1 MRKLRLFEKI
11 FSIVNKP
18 SYKQITL
25 FGIPVYKKFFATEEE
40 KTFYAKLP
48 VVKNKIVFMN
58 YWGKSYGCNPKYI
71 LEEIRHRK
79 LPYELVWAINGYP
92 DDFEADFPQGIRFVQ
107 YKSKEFIKELASAK
121 IWISNHHFAKQFA
134 LGLIKKPEQFF
145 IQTWHGSLGI
155 KKIEKNVKT
164 LTDEQD
170 WEHFACESS
179 KATDIW
185 VSNSKFESQIY
196 EQAFW
201 DVKGIKEL
209 GHPRNDIFFK
219 SAEEKNNI
227 RKKVLQALSIPED
240 KKVLLYA
247 PTFKDTTSLSS
258 YNIEFSKLLPVL
270 KEKFGGDWVV
280 VSRMHPSFRK
290 RHYNKIKE
298 LKNTYNANNYPDIQ
312 ELLVSA
318 DIAITDYSSCIFD
331 FMLSKKPAFIYAAN
345 ISDYEIE
352 RGFYYPLSSTPFPIA
367 ENNNQ
372 LIENIT
378 HFDYKEYK
386 EKIEIFLKEK
396 DCMEDGHA
404 SERVV
409 DIIEKIMSGNYER
422 N

>member
-11 FSIVNKP
+11 FSITNKP

-40 KTFYAKLP
+40 KSFYAKLP
-48 VVKNKIVFMN
+48 VVDNKIIFMN
-58 YWGKSYGCNPKYI
+58 YWGKSFGCNPKYI
-71 LEEIRHRK
+71 LEEIKRRN
-79 LPYELVWAINGYP
+79 LPYELVWVINGYP
-92 DDFEADFPQGIRFVQ
+92 DDFEKDFPTGVRFVQ

-121 IWISNHHFAKQFA
+121 IWVSNHHFAKQFA
-134 LGLIKKPEQFF
+134 LGLTKKPEQFF

-170 WEHFACESS
+170 WEHYASESS
-179 KATDIW
+179 KATDLW
-185 VSNSKFESQIY
+185 VSNSKFETEIY
-196 EQAFW
+196 NEAFW

-219 SAEEKNNI
+219 SEEEKTLI
-227 RKKVLQALSIPED
+227 RKKVFETLEIPED
-240 KKVLLYA
+240 KKVLLYV

-258 YNIEFSKLLPVL
+258 YNIKFSKLLPVL

-290 RHYNKIKE
+290 RHYKKIKE
-298 LKNTYNANNYPDIQ
+298 LQNTYNANNYPDIQ

-331 FMLSKKPAFIYAAN
+331 FMLTQKPAFIYATN
-345 ISDYEIE
+345 IKDYNIE
-352 RGFYYPLSSTPFPIA
+352 RGFYYPITSTPFPVA
-367 ENNNQ
+367 ENNKELN
-372 LIENIT
+372 ENIKN
-378 HFDYKEYK
+378 FNYDEYK
-386 EKIEIFLKEK
+386 QRVEEFLKEK
-396 DCMEDGHA
+396 GCMEDGHA
-404 SERVV
+404 SEHVV
-409 DIIEKIMSGNYER
+409 DIIENVINGDFR
-422 N
+422 

>member
-1 MRKLRLFEKI
+1 MRKLRFFEKI

-25 FGIPVYKKFFATEEE
+25 FGLPVYKSYFATEEE
-40 KTFYAKLP
+40 KAFYAKLP
-48 VVKNKIVFMN
+48 VVNNKIVFMN

-71 LEEIRHRK
+71 LEEILHRN
-79 LPYELVWAINGYP
+79 LPYELVWVINGYP
-92 DDFEADFPQGIRFVQ
+92 DDYEKDFPQGIRFVQ

-121 IWISNHHFAKQFA
+121 IWVSNHHFAKQFA

-170 WEHFACESS
+170 WEHYASESS
-179 KATDIW
+179 KATDLW
-185 VSNSKFESQIY
+185 VSNSRFETEIY
-196 EQAFW
+196 NCAFW

-219 SAEEKNNI
+219 SEEEKALI
-227 RKKVLQALSIPED
+227 RKKVFKTLGIPED
-240 KKVLLYA
+240 KKVLLYV

-258 YNIEFSKLLPVL
+258 YNIEFSKLLPAL

-290 RHYNKIKE
+290 RHYKKIKE
-298 LKNTYNANNYPDIQ
+298 LQDTYNANNYPDIQ

-318 DIAITDYSSCIFD
+318 DMAITDYSSCIFD
-331 FMLSKKPAFIYAAN
+331 FMLSRKPAFIYATN
-345 ISDYEIE
+345 IKDYNTE
-352 RGFYYPLSSTPFPIA
+352 RGFYYPITSTPFPVS
-367 ENNNQ
+367 ENNSELNN
-372 LIENIT
+372 NIKN
-378 HFDYKEYK
+378 FNYDEYK
-386 EKIEIFLKEK
+386 QKVEEFLTEKGCI
-396 DCMEDGHA
+396 EDGHA
-404 SERVV
+404 SEHVA
-409 DIIEKIMSGNYER
+409 DIIENVISGDYK
-422 N
+422 